1 MESGV
6 AAALRFLYTVLCS
19 GGEKKVV
26 FLLHDIVLCEKTFI
40 VIERPCEK
48 TIGLQRKI
56 IIYKMYYV

>member
-1 MESGV
+1 MQLLSV
-6 AAALRFLYTVLCS
+6 FYTQFYAV